1 LFKHLRGEDDASINC
16 PLSVSPANEEEILMA
31 AAIRYG
37 YYYDGNIKEDTPNE
51 VVANMIYQA
60 FKHQMDIFLD
70 DKEDGELFTASALTY
85 STAAKMRQP
94 SLGQDKGVKGAV
106 AEVLS
111 FNYRLSNTPMVI
123 SKWKEVA
130 SSGILQSNMQDWLN
144 NENRDNQIQI
154 QLHNMDLLVPRS
166 SKFYAERSATQ
177 ISYRYILPISWILPN
192 DKDTTRDEEMAKA
205 IVWWKYI
212 KDRSSSNHRTHE
224 PRGKNSP
231 LCPEF
236 IKKLKQ
242 SLKQLESK
250 TVANRKLRRKSQK
263 ETSPNDEEYVDSSDS
278 SRLSPGRFG
287 QLWRKEKR
295 CWSNFADGK
304 GLSVSPGFEA
314 VWRSIDRAKIV
325 GFIQNEEK
333 NESLDDTIRN
343 MHIVIE
349 FRADGFVMGQIPRL
363 ISSLVALT
371 NGWLPQNFFD
381 VATRPDVYMPVTTV
395 SSRLDKRMYFHS
407 ARYHFHELTSNGLG
421 DDKTGNSLAS
431 TINSSS
437 PEDNW
442 ELVLRDRLLL
452 SGKGDTTI
460 ESIEDE
466 WLLELRD
473 VTSVNLRKQI
483 DKIETEEIVEQ
494 SLQSRKEDS
503 TSLPLVDTDAPSGAY
518 STTLELLRNVI
529 ESGRWPTTSDARSK
543 VIKASDTTTNAKLA
557 TKKKATISQFPNTE
571 SGDIISSGSFTVV
584 NGDIWDSSELPLAN
598 SLFPELTK
606 AVFELEKEIIKQS
619 TESPLPAA
627 EGMNRSQQQRH
638 PSSHCAVNRNARF
651 TPHVDSG
658 RGKGQSVSMIVG
670 LGNYTGGETIVEG
683 KPYAIRYDAL
693 EFDGWNQLHWTNS
706 FVGERYSLVW
716 FTPEEVSKDEKS
728 TKLNDD
734 ERASRLAQLHS
745 NTVPYLPPLKFR
757 HDSTDALVINE
768 ILKDDSNNVYFMK
781 PATNMPLG
789 FSLQNHKCILDC
801 GAHIGVFSRYA
812 LSQGCEHIIAYEPEP
827 SNYNLLSENLN
838 IIRSQSEECPTIELY
853 QFAVAQSSGL
863 QTLVQ
868 ARHENSGK
876 QNTWRHSLSQYAVYV
891 DRDTKMSSDKQ
902 MNTLQTFE
910 VECKSF
916 FRDVLRSGIS
926 FVKID
931 VEGAEIDIL
940 VSEEASYAKNW
951 IDVTNLVFEWSFTKE
966 RRIDVFKKAV
976 SNLHKAGFAVHYE
989 GMGSWWDNE
998 GILWPYPTDMIVFAV
1013 RDII

>member
-1 LFKHLRGEDDASINC
+1 MFKHLRGEDDASINC